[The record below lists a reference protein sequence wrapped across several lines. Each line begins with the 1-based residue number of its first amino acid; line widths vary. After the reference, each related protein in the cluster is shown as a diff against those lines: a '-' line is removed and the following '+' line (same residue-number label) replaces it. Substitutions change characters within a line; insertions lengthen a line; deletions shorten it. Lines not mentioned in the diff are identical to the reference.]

1 MGCVP
6 HSSSKKP
13 EIIPITSEEQSEIFG
28 EEKVGDIRINIGLL
42 VKGIK
47 ADPKKYYDDNSIL
60 GEGAFGKVMKV
71 SHKISKVER
80 AMK

>member
-42 VKGIK
+42 LKG
-47 ADPKKYYDDNSIL
+47 
-60 GEGAFGKVMKV
+60 
-71 SHKISKVER
+71 
-80 AMK
+80 